1 MSANPLVSPM
11 ALLAPLRA
19 APDSPGSAPGLDV
32 AARRLPVPDTVSP
45 EMQKLIAAP
54 LRAGWGR
61 LPKTGD
67 EWRSVAE
74 AGAAVAR
81 RSLPGLLERMQVTV
95 EKTTAHG

>member
-45 EMQKLIAAP
+45 
-54 LRAGWGR
+54 
-61 LPKTGD
+61 
-67 EWRSVAE
+67 
-74 AGAAVAR
+74 
-81 RSLPGLLERMQVTV
+81 
-95 EKTTAHG
+95 